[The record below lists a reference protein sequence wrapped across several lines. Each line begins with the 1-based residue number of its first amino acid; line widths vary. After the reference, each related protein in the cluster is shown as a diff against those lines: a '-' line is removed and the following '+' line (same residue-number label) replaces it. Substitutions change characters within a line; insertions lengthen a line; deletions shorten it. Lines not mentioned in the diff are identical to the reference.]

1 MKSKLIICFVF
12 LFSVFFV
19 ENSQAIKPN
28 YPTKEQINT
37 DLNKT
42 NIALDKVFKTQKK
55 GSFVKRFLQKRLLKK
70 IKRKI
75 AKAKK
80 KAANNGFLSNPKVYW
95 GLILILGGLLA
106 GLILANFL
114 GFIGYLATVAGL
126 VLVIWG
132 LLEMA

>member
-1 MKSKLIICFVF
+1 MKSKLIICFVS

-28 YPTKEQINT
+28 YPTKEQINS
-37 DLNKT
+37 DFNKT

-75 AKAKK
+75 AKAEK

-106 GLILANFL
+106 GLVLANFL